1 MRWLLFLSRLAL
13 ICNLI
18 FIPAFVLQIR
28 NFISDAVFSSYVIII
43 GFVLAFLFNP
53 VTNLCYLVLFFINK
67 KALAIVP
74 GWLIVINILFLI
86 LQLIFLLFLNVHNY
100 GS

>member
-1 MRWLLFLSRLAL
+1 MRWLLFLSRLAF

-18 FIPAFVLQIR
+18 FIPAFILQIE
-28 NFISDAVFSSYVIII
+28 NFISDPDLSSYIIII
-43 GFVLAFLFNP
+43 GFVFAVLFNP
-53 VTNLCYLVLFFINK
+53 LANLCYLVLFFANRK
-67 KALAIVP
+67 SLSIVP